1 MAAVVINL
9 AVYRTLRRLERERP
23 PAHHTAAREAWR
35 QAAREA
41 LDAAGALPPSW
52 LENSPRPP
60 TCTTT
65 PEGSPHIA

>member
-1 MAAVVINL
+1 MSSS
-9 AVYRTLRRLERERP
+9 RRLVLSRS
-23 PAHHTAAREAWR
+23 AALLRSM
-35 QAAREA
+35 QAARCARLRAEA
-41 LDAAGALPPSW
+41 RADLDAAGALPASW